1 MPRVTV
7 KTKIRLWMTPVL
19 AALSLFALILY
30 LAGAQ
35 GAAMWLSFL
44 VFGSACLLRIMMAQ
58 RYFSCDVMHWLYLFF
73 FFYLSPTLQ
82 YTMNSF
88 TFGMQP
94 LPLVLFRCNMM
105 MLIWVTGY
113 CAVYDMLVLTS
124 RGALK
129 TVHQKT
135 NVRFLSRRMMS
146 GLLVYSLMVAVFM
159 LSRGGVNVM
168 LTKPAG
174 EAVFGFYNQAVTLI
188 VTFVLRHGVTFCAAY
203 ALLGFKEKK
212 WGAAWPIAAAVPLL
226 ISCSPFGMPRFQA
239 AAIYIGLTL
248 IALPGLSLRPLYVY
262 GFAVVFLIGFP
273 FINNMRTL
281 NLLEL
286 DIARALRDTI
296 TGMTDTLISAHF
308 DGYVMLVKAQHHVA
322 TYGLTFGR
330 QMLGALL
337 FFIPR
342 TWWPD
347 KPVGTGYFIQQTLG
361 LESRFLNVSACMIEE
376 GYINFGLFGILLF
389 AGLMALLNR
398 SLDTPPYGEKDNSP
412 FKKLVYP
419 FLPPMIF
426 FMVRGDM
433 MSTFAYFSSYAVIG
447 LVVLRLAE
455 RVAAK
460 E

>member
-82 YTMNSF
+82 YTLNSF

-94 LPLVLFRCNMM
+94 LPLVLVRCNMM

-113 CAVYDMLVLTS
+113 CAVYDMLILRS

-146 GLLVYSLMVAVFM
+146 GLLIYSCLVAVFM
-159 LSRGGVNVM
+159 LARGGINVM

-174 EAVFGFYNQAVTLI
+174 EMAFWFYNQAVTLL
-188 VTFVLRHGVTFCAAY
+188 VTFIMRHGVTFCAAY

-239 AAIYIGLTL
+239 AAIYIGLAL
-248 IALPGLSLRPLYVY
+248 ILRPKLSKKSVFIY
-262 GFAVVFLIGFP
+262 GFCGAFMFAFP
-273 FINNMRTL
+273 FLDYMRYA
-281 NLLEL
+281 NLL
-286 DIARALRDTI
+286 DIDIVNSFKEVVKGL
-296 TGMTDTLISAHF
+296 TGTLISAHF

-347 KPVGTGYFIQQTLG
+347 KPLGTGYFIQQTLG
-361 LESRFLNVSACMIEE
+361 LKKKFLNVSASMIEE
-376 GYINFGLFGILLF
+376 GYINFGLLGILLF